1 MKKVIKVTT
10 LIGVIVAFVLI
21 LFFFTYN
28 SKEAEIRHHN
38 RPKRSGKL
46 ISMVFAINTY
56 NFIFCTNDLQLRH
69 L

>member
-10 LIGVIVAFVLI
+10 LIGVIVACVLI
-21 LFFFTYN
+21 LFFVTYN

-46 ISMVFAINTY
+46 ISMVFAINIIS
-56 NFIFCTNDLQLRH
+56 FFCTNDLQLRH